1 MNLLIFGFPKRQLKQ
16 RTTLHNVLVFYC
28 CDETSRHHKYGN
40 PCKTKH
46 LTGACLQLQR
56 LSPLSVWQKYS
67 GRQADV
73 AQPRVIHVGLQ
84 ATGKERCWVGLGH
97 LKPQAYPQ
105 WHTFSKKATPTP
117 ARQNLLIQITPLPN
131 DQAFKHMSTW
141 EPFLFQP
148 PHVYGKMQSINQL
161 DTIGDW
167 QQEIIE

>member
-1 MNLLIFGFPKRQLKQ
+1 MFPIMMRKMKVAAMTPVEITVSDMAGHSLVSMAAVSKSGSRSPGYHLSVHLRPQLHSFILCLCLSVAKRNYDHSNSYKG
-16 RTTLHNVLVFYC
+16 
-28 CDETSRHHKYGN
+28 KY
-40 PCKTKH
+40 

-105 WHTFSKKATPTP
+105 
-117 ARQNLLIQITPLPN
+117 
-131 DQAFKHMSTW
+131 
-141 EPFLFQP
+141 
-148 PHVYGKMQSINQL
+148 
-161 DTIGDW
+161 
-167 QQEIIE
+167 